1 MATTDDLS
9 KLILDLEVRLD
20 KSTEKQSKDICDQLY
35 KLHDSVRSGSVRRRK
50 YLVLELIC
58 DVAKRIECIELAD
71 ESTADWATFVQN
83 ASHSQ
88 VSLPP
93 PSKRDKTT
101 QKVKYFSNALCY
113 DISSAGPGPSSVS
126 LKGRLKAC
134 IRFWISIGV
143 YQTVHEII

>member
-20 KSTEKQSKDICDQLY
+20 KSTEKQSKT
-35 KLHDSVRSGSVRRRK
+35 ST
-50 YLVLELIC
+50 
-58 DVAKRIECIELAD
+58 ECMELAD
-71 ESTADWATFVQN
+71 KSTADWATFVRN
-83 ASHSQ
+83 ASLSQ

-101 QKVKYFSNALCY
+101 QKVKYFSNDLCY
-113 DISSAGPGPSSVS
+113 DISYAGPGPSSVS

-134 IRFWISIGV
+134 IRFWMGV
-143 YQTVHEII
+143 SDCS